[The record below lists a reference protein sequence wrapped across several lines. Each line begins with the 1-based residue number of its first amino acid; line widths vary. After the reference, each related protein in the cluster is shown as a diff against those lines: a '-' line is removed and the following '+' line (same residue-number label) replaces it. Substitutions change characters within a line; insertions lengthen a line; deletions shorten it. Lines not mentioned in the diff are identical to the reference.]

1 MHDVGRHRA
10 TIAVAILFGAGKYG
24 TSQLPRFKACT
35 RHVRYTPIADVSPR
49 RSEPPLRALGDVVGE
64 VIHRHASPQRE
75 VWRATNLVVSLL
87 GLPSANHRGNVH
99 DPKEFYIYP
108 PLTTRVPDD
117 RAEASRHVPSIRAR
131 VH

>member
-1 MHDVGRHRA
+1 MSVVTVPPWRSRFYLAQENTEQVNCLVSKHAPGMS
-10 TIAVAILFGAGKYG
+10 AIPQLLTYRRGAANRRFG
-24 TSQLPRFKACT
+24 P
-35 RHVRYTPIADVSPR
+35 
-49 RSEPPLRALGDVVGE
+49 LGDVVGE